1 MEAQL
6 CSSRCYMPTRESKH
20 VARRFSSPRWRIT
33 GADPPRACV
42 GDGWGGMGWGGEG
55 ENKDAELLRT
65 QFALRSRARARRNAI
80 AMAIRGEAN
89 KSNGKA
95 HRR

>member
-1 MEAQL
+1 
-6 CSSRCYMPTRESKH
+6 
-20 VARRFSSPRWRIT
+20 
-33 GADPPRACV
+33 
-42 GDGWGGMGWGGEG
+42 MGWGGEG